1 VNNLIV
7 RTNNVNPLDTLMTIK
22 SKDLE
27 ISTILEKEIKLGKR
41 PIGAKLP
48 TEDELCKLFNA
59 SRYSVRQALGSMV
72 SLGLISRHKR
82 LGSFVISTTRVSQ
95 LIQSVASIQQLL
107 NYPKETIR
115 ETLHAEFITVDH
127 ELAEILHC
135 SPGDT
140 WFRIVALRFPKG
152 SKIPLCQNNI
162 YILPQFAGVVKH
174 KKHDQIP
181 IADQI
186 SEMYGEVADTTQI
199 DIVATN
205 IDGNTAKM
213 LKVKI
218 GSPALTVY
226 RRYANAKGNIY
237 EVGIG
242 VHPAERYTYSFN
254 FKRGI

>member
-1 VNNLIV
+1 
-7 RTNNVNPLDTLMTIK
+7 MTIQ

-27 ISTILEKEIKLGKR
+27 ISTILEKDIKSGKY
-41 PIGAKLP
+41 PIGGKLP
-48 TEDELCKLFNA
+48 TEDELCKLFKA

-82 LGSFVISTTRVSQ
+82 VGSFVISTTRVSQ

-107 NYPKETIR
+107 NYPQETIR
-115 ETLHAEFITVDH
+115 ETINSEFITVNHD
-127 ELAEILHC
+127 LAAILQC
-135 SPGDT
+135 TPGDT
-140 WFRIVALRFPKG
+140 WFHIVAIRYPKG

-181 IADQI
+181 LADQI

-205 IDGNTAKM
+205 IDQATAKI

-218 GSPALTVY
+218 NSPALTVY
-226 RRYANAKGNIY
+226 RRYANPKGKIF

-254 FKRGI
+254 FKRGA

>member
-1 VNNLIV
+1 
-7 RTNNVNPLDTLMTIK
+7 MTIK

-27 ISTILEKEIKLGKR
+27 ISATLEKEIKNGKYPVGSR
-41 PIGAKLP
+41 LP
-48 TEDELCKLFNA
+48 TEDELCKIFCS
-59 SRYSVRQALGSMV
+59 SRYSVRQALGSMT

-82 LGSFVISTTRVSQ
+82 LGSFVISTARVSQ

-107 NYPKETIR
+107 NYPKETTR
-115 ETLHAEFITVDH
+115 ETLQGEFITANHD
-127 ELAEILHC
+127 LAETLQC

-140 WFRIVALRFPKG
+140 WFHIKAIRFQKE
-152 SKIPLCQNNI
+152 SKLPLCQTDI

-186 SEMYGEVADTTQI
+186 SEMYGELADTTQI
-199 DIVATN
+199 DIVAT
-205 IDGNTAKM
+205 IVDGTTSQA
-213 LKVKI
+213 LKVKKN
-218 GSPALTVY
+218 SPALTVY
-226 RRYANAKGNIY
+226 RRYANAKGKIF

-254 FKRGI
+254 FKRDV

>member
-1 VNNLIV
+1 
-7 RTNNVNPLDTLMTIK
+7 MTIK

-27 ISTILEKEIKLGKR
+27 ISTILEKEIKLGKH
-41 PIGAKLP
+41 PIGTKLP
-48 TEDELCKLFNA
+48 TEDDLCKLFKA

-72 SLGLISRHKR
+72 GLGLISRHKK

-95 LIQSVASIQQLL
+95 LIHSVASIQQLI

-115 ETLHAEFITVDH
+115 ETLNAEFIMVDH
-127 ELAEILHC
+127 HLAAILEC

-140 WFRIVALRFPKG
+140 WFHLKAIRVPKE
-152 SKIPLCQNNI
+152 SKIPICQTDI

-174 KKHDQIP
+174 KKHTQIP

-186 SEMYGEVADTTQI
+186 SEMYGELADTTQI

-205 IDGNTAKM
+205 VDSATS
-213 LKVKI
+213 KVLNVKKN
-218 GSPALTVY
+218 SPSLTVY
-226 RRYANAKGNIY
+226 RRYANAKGKIF

-242 VHPAERYTYSFN
+242 VHPAERYTYSFI
-254 FKRGI
+254 FKRE

>member
-1 VNNLIV
+1 
-7 RTNNVNPLDTLMTIK
+7 MTIH
-22 SKDLE
+22 SNDLE
-27 ISTILEKEIKLGKR
+27 ISATLEKDIRSGKY
-41 PIGAKLP
+41 PIGGKLP
-48 TEDELCKLFNA
+48 TEDELCKLFKA

-82 LGSFVISTTRVSQ
+82 VGSFVISTTRVSQ

-107 NYPKETIR
+107 NYPQETIR
-115 ETLHAEFITVDH
+115 ETINSEFITVDH
-127 ELAEILHC
+127 DLAAILQC
-135 SPGDT
+135 TPGDT
-140 WFRIVALRFPKG
+140 WFHMVAIRYPKG

-181 IADQI
+181 LADQI

-205 IDGNTAKM
+205 IDQATAKI

-218 GSPALTVY
+218 HSPALTVY
-226 RRYANAKGNIY
+226 RRYANAKGKIY
-237 EVGIG
+237 ELGIG

-254 FKRGI
+254 FKRGA